1 MKHTIEILADG
12 SYLINDNELICYS
25 DSFGWQGW
33 YRKSKH
39 TGMFPPT
46 EYQLETVLYEI
57 LKELD
62 SESVK

>member
-1 MKHTIEILADG
+1 MKHTIEILEDG
-12 SYLINDNELICYS
+12 SYLIDDKELICYS

-46 EYQLETVLYEI
+46 EHQLETVLHEI
-57 LKELD
+57 LTELD
-62 SESVK
+62 LGDVT